1 MEKETFAFSPKKLR
15 VKFLIR
21 CVGEGQMKLDK
32 GERGERGMW
41 SEKERKPIGKFA
53 NQSSAKKALKNLTD
67 TRRNLNWYEF
77 LSASLS

>member
-1 MEKETFAFSPKKLR
+1 MEKETFAFSLKKLR

-32 GERGERGMW
+32 GERGERG
-41 SEKERKPIGKFA
+41 IGKFA